1 MSPEQLAALGI
12 VGRNDVQALM
22 MENDDEEE
30 EEEEG
35 EGEGEEGDDEN
46 ENEVI

>member
-35 EGEGEEGDDEN
+35 EGEEGDDEN

>member
-30 EEEEG
+30 EEE
-35 EGEGEEGDDEN
+35 GEGEEGDDEN